1 MTWSV
6 SWRDGEQYSSSSYL
20 SILGAKGS
28 SYCVHPVWDC
38 LCFLD
43 VSDSFLSLV
52 REFSAVTSS
61 NIFSGSLFL
70 SSPSGTCFMQTLVP
84 LILSLTSLK
93 LSSFLLDHDSLG
105 PTINLSLFR
114 GLKQN
119 LWTLEPRDPTETK
132 TELYLSVSC
141 GGMGQQ
147 WTAVG
152 AGPLGA
158 SDLCMA

>member
-1 MTWSV
+1 MAAP
-6 SWRDGEQYSSSSYL
+6 L
-20 SILGAKGS
+20 SADYIPMFK
-28 SYCVHPVWDC
+28 H
-38 LCFLD
+38 
-43 VSDSFLSLV
+43 
-52 REFSAVTSS
+52 
-61 NIFSGSLFL
+61 
-70 SSPSGTCFMQTLVP
+70 
-84 LILSLTSLK
+84 SLTRFFKKFCQNPSRALR
-93 LSSFLLDHDSLG
+93 LLDHDSLG

-147 WTAVG
+147 WTAAGV
-152 AGPLGA
+152 GPLGA